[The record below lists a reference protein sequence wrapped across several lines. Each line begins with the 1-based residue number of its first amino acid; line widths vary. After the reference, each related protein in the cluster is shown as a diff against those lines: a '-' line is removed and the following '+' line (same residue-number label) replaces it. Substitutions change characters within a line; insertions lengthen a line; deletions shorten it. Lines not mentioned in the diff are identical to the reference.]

1 MITAATLKARTAKD
15 LASMAKRKRVP
26 GWHSMRKDELI
37 KALLKRARAEG
48 RRAEGRNGKAE
59 TRKTACTVS
68 RAKPATAATSS
79 QAKSARR
86 KAQVEQRLREIRE
99 RLAESKD
106 LALKADQENGQAK
119 DRLIV
124 MVRDPYW
131 LHAYW
136 ELSRR
141 SIQRAQAALG
151 HDWHVSRP
159 VLRVFEVVRDGT
171 TNAGKRHIRDIEVHG
186 GVNNWYI
193 DVQAPPRSFQL
204 EIGYRA
210 GERFLSL
217 ARSNRVTTPQAGACD
232 AFDRNWAEVAKDF
245 DRIFAMSGGYADP
258 DANME
263 LKEVFEEQ
271 LHRPMG
277 NPMETRFGSGAVASP
292 EEVKAQ
298 LPFEIDTELIVHG
311 QTAPNAH
318 VTLRGE
324 PVHLRSDGSFAI
336 RFSLPDRRH
345 VLPVVASSPD
355 GGQQRTIV
363 LAVDRNTKVME
374 PVIREP
380 GE

>member
-1 MITAATLKARTAKD
+1 
-15 LASMAKRKRVP
+15 
-26 GWHSMRKDELI
+26 MRKEELI
-37 KALLKRARAEG
+37 KALLKRAK
-48 RRAEGRNGKAE
+48 AEGRNGKAE
-59 TRKTACTVS
+59 GRNGKAEGRNGKAEGRNGKAEGRKVA
-68 RAKPATAATSS
+68 PAAARVKAPTSS

-86 KAQVEQRLREIRE
+86 KAQVEQRLQEIRE

-106 LALKADQENGQAK
+106 LALRAEQQENGQSK
-119 DRLIV
+119 DRLVV

-141 SIQRAQAALG
+141 GVQRAQAALG
-151 HDWHVSRP
+151 HDWHIARP
-159 VLRVFEVVRDGT
+159 VLRIFEVVRDGT
-171 TNAGKRHIRDIEVHG
+171 TNAGKRLVRDIEVHG
-186 GVNNWYI
+186 GVNNWYV
-193 DVQAPPRSFQL
+193 DVQNPPRSFQL

-217 ARSNRVTTPQAGACD
+217 ARSNRVSTPQPGAGD
-232 AFDRNWAEVAKDF
+232 SFDRNWAEVAKDF

-258 DANME
+258 DASME

-277 NPMETRFGSGAVASP
+277 NPMETRFGSGAIASP
-292 EEVKAQ
+292 DDVRAQ
-298 LPFEIDTELIVHG
+298 FPFEIDTELIVHG
-311 QTAPNAH
+311 QTAPNSH

-363 LAVDRNTKVME
+363 LAVDRNTKIME
-374 PVIREP
+374 PVNREP

>member
-26 GWHSMRKDELI
+26 GWHSMRKEELI
-37 KALLKRARAEG
+37 KALVKHAKAEG
-48 RRAEGRNGKAE
+48 GNGKAGV
-59 TRKTACTVS
+59 RKAASEGCRSKAAKAAS
-68 RAKPATAATSS
+68 REKT
-79 QAKSARR
+79 ARR
-86 KAQVEQRLREIRE
+86 KAQVEQRLQEIRE

-106 LALKADQENGQAK
+106 LALKADQQNNGSTR
-119 DRLIV
+119 DRLVV
-124 MVRDPYW
+124 MVRDPFW

-141 SIQRAQAALG
+141 GVQRAQAALG

-171 TNAGKRHIRDIEVHG
+171 TNSSKRLVRDIEVHG

-193 DVQAPPRSFQL
+193 DVQNPPKSFQL

-217 ARSNRVTTPQAGACD
+217 ARSNRVTTPQAGASD
-232 AFDRNWAEVAKDF
+232 AFDRNWSEVAKDF
-245 DRIFAMSGGYADP
+245 DRIYAMSGGYADP
-258 DANME
+258 DASRE

-277 NPMETRFGSGAVASP
+277 NPMETRFGPGAGGLSDEP
-292 EEVKAQ
+292 MPR
-298 LPFEIDTELIVHG
+298 LLFEIDTELIVHG
-311 QTAPNAH
+311 QTAPDAH

-324 PVHLRSDGSFAI
+324 PVHLRSDGSFAV

-355 GGQQRTIV
+355 GGQQQTIV
-363 LAVDRNTKVME
+363 LAVDRNTKIME

>member
-1 MITAATLKARTAKD
+1 MITAAKLKARTAKD

-26 GWHSMRKDELI
+26 GWHSMRKEELI
-37 KALLKRARAEG
+37 KALLKQSRAEG
-48 RRAEGRNGKAE
+48 RKGKS
-59 TRKTACTVS
+59 KS
-68 RAKPATAATSS
+68 DKPATASS
-79 QAKSARR
+79 RSKAAKMSSREKSARR
-86 KAQVEQRLREIRE
+86 KARVEQRLQEIRE
-99 RLAESKD
+99 RLAQSKD
-106 LALKADQENGQAK
+106 LALKAEEASNGASK
-119 DRLIV
+119 DRLVV
-124 MVRDPYW
+124 MVRDPFW

-151 HDWHVSRP
+151 HDWHVSQP
-159 VLRVFEVVRDGT
+159 VLRVYEVIRDGT
-171 TNAGKRHIRDIEVHG
+171 TNAGKQHLRDIEVHG

-193 DVQAPPRSFQL
+193 DVQEPPKSFQL

-210 GERFLSL
+210 GERFLAL
-217 ARSNRVTTPQAGACD
+217 ARSNRVTTPQAGAND
-232 AFDRNWAEVAKDF
+232 SFDRNWAEVAKDF
-245 DRIFAMSGGYADP
+245 DRIFALSGGYADP
-258 DANME
+258 DASME

-277 NPMETRFGSGAVASP
+277 NPMETRFGPGAAVSL
-292 EEVKAQ
+292 EEMMLQ
-298 LPFEIDTELIVHG
+298 LPLQVDAELIVHG
-311 QTAPNAH
+311 RTAPDAH

-336 RFSLPDRRH
+336 RFSLPNRRH

-380 GE
+380 GV

>member
-1 MITAATLKARTAKD
+1 MITAAKLKARTAKD

-26 GWHSMRKDELI
+26 GWHSMRKEELI
-37 KALLKRARAEG
+37 KALLKQS
-48 RRAEGRNGKAE
+48 RAEGRNGKS
-59 TRKTACTVS
+59 KS
-68 RAKPATAATSS
+68 DKPATASSRSKATKVSS
-79 QAKSARR
+79 REKSARR
-86 KAQVEQRLREIRE
+86 KARVEQRLQEIRE
-99 RLAESKD
+99 RLAKSKD
-106 LALKADQENGQAK
+106 LALKAEEASNGAAK
-119 DRLIV
+119 DRLVV
-124 MVRDPYW
+124 MVRDPFW

-151 HDWHVSRP
+151 HDWHVSQP
-159 VLRVFEVVRDGT
+159 VLRVYEVIRDGT
-171 TNAGKRHIRDIEVHG
+171 TNAGKRHLRDIEVHG

-193 DVQAPPRSFQL
+193 DVQEPPKSFQL

-210 GERFLSL
+210 GERFLAL
-217 ARSNRVTTPQAGACD
+217 ARSNRVTTPQAGAND
-232 AFDRNWAEVAKDF
+232 SFDRNWAEVAKDF
-245 DRIFAMSGGYADP
+245 DRIFALSGGYADP
-258 DANME
+258 DASME

-277 NPMETRFGSGAVASP
+277 NPMETRFGPGAAVSL
-292 EEVKAQ
+292 EEVMLQ
-298 LPFEIDTELIVHG
+298 LPLQIDAELIVHG
-311 QTAPNAH
+311 QTAPDAH

>member
-1 MITAATLKARTAKD
+1 MTAATLKAHTAKD

-26 GWHSMRKDELI
+26 GWHSMRKDELV
-37 KALLKRARAEG
+37 KALLKQARAES
-48 RRAEGRNGKAE
+48 RNGKAGSKKADSAGARSKAAKE
-59 TRKTACTVS
+59 AS
-68 RAKPATAATSS
+68 RAKT
-79 QAKSARR
+79 ARR
-86 KAQVEQRLREIRE
+86 KAQVEKRLQEIRD

-106 LALKADQENGQAK
+106 LALKAEKQTNGATR
-119 DRLIV
+119 DRLVV
-124 MVRDPYW
+124 MVRDPFW

-141 SIQRAQAALG
+141 SVQRAQAALG
-151 HDWHVSRP
+151 HDWHVARP

-171 TNAGKRHIRDIEVHG
+171 TNASKQLVREIEVHG

-193 DVQAPPRSFQL
+193 DVQAPPKSFQL
-204 EIGYRA
+204 ELGYRA

-217 ARSNRVTTPQAGACD
+217 ARSNRVTTPQAGAND
-232 AFDRNWAEVAKDF
+232 TFDRNWAEVAKDF
-245 DRIFAMSGGYADP
+245 DRIFAMSGGYAEP
-258 DANME
+258 DGSGE

-277 NPMETRFGSGAVASP
+277 NPMETRFGPGAAGLP
-292 EEVKAQ
+292 DEEKPQ
-298 LPFEIDTELIVHG
+298 LPFEVDTELIVHG
-311 QTAPNAH
+311 HTSPDAH

-324 PVHLRSDGSFAI
+324 PVHLRSDGSFAV

-355 GGQQRTIV
+355 GGQQQTIV
-363 LAVDRNTKVME
+363 LAVDRNTKIME
-374 PVIREP
+374 PVVREP

>member
-1 MITAATLKARTAKD
+1 MITAATLRARTAKE
-15 LASMAKRKRVP
+15 LASMAKRKLVP
-26 GWHSMRKDELI
+26 GWHSMRKEELVS
-37 KALLKRARAEG
+37 ALLKQARAES
-48 RRAEGRNGKAE
+48 RNGKPKSGKSGSADG
-59 TRKTACTVS
+59 RAKAAKASS
-68 RAKPATAATSS
+68 RAKT
-79 QAKSARR
+79 ARR
-86 KAQVEQRLREIRE
+86 KVQLEERLREIRQ
-99 RLAESKD
+99 RIAESKD
-106 LALKADQENGQAK
+106 LALKAEKQENGGVK
-119 DRLIV
+119 DRLVV
-124 MVRDPYW
+124 MVRDPFW

-159 VLRVFEVVRDGT
+159 VLRLYEVVRDGT
-171 TNAGKRHIRDIEVHG
+171 TNAGKRPVRDIEVHG
-186 GVNNWYI
+186 GVSNWYI
-193 DVQAPPRSFQL
+193 DVQEPPKSFQL

-210 GERFLSL
+210 GERFLAL
-217 ARSNRVTTPQAGACD
+217 ARSNRVTTPEAGGGD
-232 AFDRNWAEVAKDF
+232 AFDRNWAEVAKDY
-245 DRIFAMSGGYADP
+245 DRIYAMSGGYAEL
-258 DANME
+258 DAGSD

-277 NPMETRFGSGAVASP
+277 NPMEIRFGPGACLSS
-292 EEVKAQ
+292 EEAKSQ

-311 QTAPNAH
+311 RTAPDAH

-363 LAVDRNTKVME
+363 LAVDRNTKIME
-374 PVIREP
+374 PIIREP

>member
-1 MITAATLKARTAKD
+1 MTAATLKARTVKD

-26 GWHSMRKDELI
+26 GWHSMRKEELI
-37 KALLKRARAEG
+37 KALLKQSRAEN
-48 RRAEGRNGKAE
+48 RNGKPKS
-59 TRKTACTVS
+59 RKSASAGS
-68 RAKPATAATSS
+68 RSRTNAATTGSRE
-79 QAKSARR
+79 KTARR
-86 KAQVEQRLREIRE
+86 KARVEQRLQEIRQQ
-99 RLAESKD
+99 LAESKD
-106 LALKADQENGQAK
+106 LALKAEQLSNGAAK
-119 DRLIV
+119 DRLVV
-124 MVRDPYW
+124 MVRDPFW

-159 VLRVFEVVRDGT
+159 VLRVFEAIRDGT
-171 TNAGKRHIRDIEVHG
+171 TNAGKRLLRDIEVHG
-186 GVNNWYI
+186 GVSNWYV
-193 DVQAPPRSFQL
+193 DVQDPPKSFQL

-217 ARSNRVTTPQAGACD
+217 ARSNRVTTPQAGAGD
-232 AFDRNWAEVAKDF
+232 AFDRNWSEVAKDF
-245 DRIFAMSGGYADP
+245 DRIYALSGGYTDP
-258 DANME
+258 EASVE
-263 LKEVFEEQ
+263 LKEVLEEH

-277 NPMETRFGSGAVASP
+277 SPMETRFGPGAAAALDAMVPPLALQ
-292 EEVKAQ
+292 V
-298 LPFEIDTELIVHG
+298 DTELIVHG
-311 QTAPNAH
+311 QTAPDAH

-363 LAVDRNTKVME
+363 LAVDRNTKVMD

>member
-15 LASMAKRKRVP
+15 LALMAKRKRVP
-26 GWHSMRKDELI
+26 GWHSMRKDELV
-37 KALLKRARAEG
+37 KALLKRARAEA
-48 RRAEGRNGKAE
+48 RKSKSNGQTSAN
-59 TRKTACTVS
+59 TRPQNAKS
-68 RAKPATAATSS
+68 RAKTATTSS
-79 QAKSARR
+79 QAKTARR
-86 KAQVEQRLREIRE
+86 KAQVEKRLQEIRD

-106 LALKADQENGQAK
+106 LALKADQEENGRAK

-151 HDWHVSRP
+151 HDWHVSQP

-171 TNAGKRHIRDIEVHG
+171 TNAGKRLVRDIEVHG

-193 DVQAPPRSFQL
+193 DVQSPPRSFQL

-210 GERFLSL
+210 GDRFLSL
-217 ARSNRVTTPQAGACD
+217 ARSNRVTTPQPGAGD
-232 AFDRNWAEVAKDF
+232 SFDRNWAEVAKDF

-277 NPMETRFGSGAVASP
+277 NPMETRFGSGVAASP
-292 EEVKAQ
+292 DEMKVQ

-311 QTAPNAH
+311 HTAPNAH